1 MRGFIWGGGAP
12 PNMVMCDYSTVCDE
26 ADCDGENVY
35 KCGRVAVGEG
45 TYCELHDDSYLA
57 DGDEGAVFKALM
69 EEVANSHRL
78 VGFHLPAIAFAA
90 NVSVGTLYFEKC
102 QFHGMVDFSGLHIKS
117 PLTFINCNFETGA
130 NFTRSTFD
138 HLVRFKTIVSGH
150 DARFD
155 FGRSNFAEI
164 YLIGSEISQADFSF
178 VKFSRAKFLGDTFRE
193 NVSLNDTEFHDCD
206 FVDIIFQK
214 ELKFI
219 ASKFSRCVFKNLNF
233 KTATFKSSIFDPN
246 GLSVMEIDMSNV
258 SLLDVDLSGVKFSDH
273 TKWDDD
279 HSYNI
284 YDLRMFYSNPTPDR
298 FAGTLGV
305 LRSLR
310 DNCEYHLM
318 YRTAGQFF
326 VQEME
331 MRRNYSLRG
340 KKLSRRPICYRIFSL
355 TGLYFWVCGY
365 GESLRRSGLWLA
377 LLFGGSLACFA
388 LAAETSRDADAAYAS
403 LGMFEKIGLH
413 LKRTMAAFFPLGGG
427 DLPDYTVRVMS
438 IPLLGTLFIVIRRR
452 LERKMRH

>member
-1 MRGFIWGGGAP
+1 M
-12 PNMVMCDYSTVCDE
+12 D
-26 ADCDGENVY
+26 
-35 KCGRVAVGEG
+35 
-45 TYCELHDDSYLA
+45 
-57 DGDEGAVFKALM
+57 
-69 EEVANSHRL
+69 
-78 VGFHLPAIAFAA
+78 
-90 NVSVGTLYFEKC
+90 
-102 QFHGMVDFSGLHIKS
+102 
-117 PLTFINCNFETGA
+117 
-130 NFTRSTFD
+130 
-138 HLVRFKTIVSGH
+138 
-150 DARFD
+150 
-155 FGRSNFAEI
+155 
-164 YLIGSEISQADFSF
+164 
-178 VKFSRAKFLGDTFRE
+178 
-193 NVSLNDTEFHDCD
+193 
-206 FVDIIFQK
+206 
-214 ELKFI
+214 
-219 ASKFSRCVFKNLNF
+219 
-233 KTATFKSSIFDPN
+233 
-246 GLSVMEIDMSNV
+246 IDMSNV

-279 HSYNI
+279 HCYNI
-284 YDLRMFYSNPTPDR
+284 YDLRMFYSSPTPDR

-340 KKLSRRPICYRIFSL
+340 KQLSKRPICHRIFSL

-365 GESLRRSGLWLA
+365 GESLKRSGLWLA

-388 LAAETSRDADAAYAS
+388 LAAETSSDADVAYAS

-413 LKRTMAAFFPLGGG
+413 LKRTLAAFFPLGGG
-427 DLPDYTVRVMS
+427 DLPDYAVRVTS